1 MNLFKITALLS
12 HLQLTSIELDIC
24 ETALMELKSDNA
36 KQHAFYEYCF
46 QWKLAPWIY
55 LQLQKHKFISLF
67 DSNVIEKFKAVYQEV
82 KKENEDRNKV
92 AKQFLQAFVDTNID
106 VIILKGNAFIH
117 TVYNDVG
124 YKKMNDFD
132 ILIKAEDWPKI
143 EQIYYDLGY
152 IPLGFGWSGE
162 KQKPAKY
169 SPTSVPFIS
178 PNFKCIIGTQWGL
191 KSSTTNFTIDT
202 EEIWSTALPL
212 VFYGIPVKQ
221 LSPEYNLLH
230 LIVHLGIYKCG
241 TRDCMDLYN
250 LMLSADI
257 DTEKLFRIIEK
268 SNAIEKSRYAFEMCR
283 LCSPYIPNEW
293 IERLP
298 IEKSS
303 FIKTRLRNRLVMFK
317 ETADIHGSYND
328 YFQDIEKNVIYYYL
342 FPEFHKRIFY
352 FSKVLR
358 LLYFP
363 DIINALKFIDKSHKP
378 SLLNKTKARILGP
391 WFSFSMIAQE
401 IGWKYGILLF
411 VKMCFDTLAS
421 PLNYFKSNESY
432 FKYLK
437 RKGID
442 ESQIKKLVDNVQ

>member
-1 MNLFKITALLS
+1 MNAFQLTALLS
-12 HLQLTSIELDIC
+12 HIQLTEVELDAC
-24 ETALMELKSDNA
+24 KMGLTTLKSNND
-36 KQHAFYEYCF
+36 QHDFYEYCL

-55 LQLQKHKFISLF
+55 SQLQKHDFISLLEK
-67 DSNVIEKFKAVYQEV
+67 DVIERFKESYLDV
-82 KKENEDRNKV
+82 KEENEARNKV
-92 AKQFLQAFVDTNID
+92 AMQFLQAFVDNDID

-117 TVYNDVG
+117 TFYDDVG

-132 ILIKAEDWPKI
+132 ILIKAEDWPRI

-178 PNFKCIIGTQWGL
+178 TDFKCIIGTQWGL
-191 KSSTTNFTIDT
+191 KSSTTHFTVDT
-202 EEIWSTALPL
+202 EEIWETALAL
-212 VFYGIPVKQ
+212 DFYGIPVKQ

-230 LIVHLGIYKCG
+230 LILHLGVFKCG

-250 LMLSADI
+250 LILATNI
-257 DTEKLFRIIEK
+257 DTEKLFSIIEK
-268 SNAIEKSRYAFEMCR
+268 TDATQKSRYAFEMCR
-283 LCSPYIPNEW
+283 LCSRHIPQEW
-293 IERLP
+293 IKNLTISKP
-298 IEKSS
+298 S
-303 FIKTRLRNRLVMFK
+303 FIKTRLRKRLVMFK
-317 ETADIHGSYND
+317 ETGDIHGSYND

-342 FPEFHKRIFY
+342 FPEFHRRVYY

-363 DIINALKFIDKSHKP
+363 DINHALKFIDQSHRP
-378 SLLNKTKARILGP
+378 TVLNKTKARILGP

-401 IGWKYGILLF
+401 IGWKYGILLY
-411 VKMCFDTLAS
+411 VKMWVDTFIS
-421 PLNYFKSNESY
+421 PVNYLTSKESY
-432 FKYLK
+432 FQYLK

-442 ESQIKKLVDNVQ
+442 KNQIKKLVENVQ